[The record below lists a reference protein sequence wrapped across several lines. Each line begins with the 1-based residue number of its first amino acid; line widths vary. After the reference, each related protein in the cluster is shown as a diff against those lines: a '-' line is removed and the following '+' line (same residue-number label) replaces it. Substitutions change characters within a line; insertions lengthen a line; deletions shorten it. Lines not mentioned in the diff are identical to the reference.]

1 MTKTYYAK
9 YLLRYLRCAQFEREI
24 QNYTPNQN
32 EDLVKGAH
40 LVSRWEFMSQEKV
53 PEWEYVEQ
61 QIETLKMKVED
72 ILNGDAQ
79 KSKKTGEITKKKTEA
94 MLKAVFIDKRFEI
107 NTVADNNQNKWDEIK
122 DNYNITEV
130 KKKFKMIK
138 NCL

>member
-1 MTKTYYAK
+1 MHSIWKTDPK
-9 YLLRYLRCAQFEREI
+9 LHTEPKWRLE
-24 QNYTPNQN
+24 
-32 EDLVKGAH
+32 GAH
-40 LVSRWEFMSQEKV
+40 LVSRWEFISQEKV

-72 ILNGDAQ
+72 LLNGAAQ
-79 KSKKTGEITKKKTEA
+79 KSKKTGETTKKKTEA

-107 NTVADNNQNKWDEIK
+107 NTVVDNNQNKWNEIK

-130 KKKFKMIK
+130 KKKFKMVK